1 MKNVERS
8 TGTATYTWIP
18 RWRLGDVQ
26 ISGGGMNSAFIKC
39 QLAVVQAKEA
49 RLRAARA
56 EIEAAIFR
64 GHGQTPL
71 RGALAKW

>member
-1 MKNVERS
+1 
-8 TGTATYTWIP
+8 
-18 RWRLGDVQ
+18 
-26 ISGGGMNSAFIKC
+26 MNSAFIKG

-64 GHGQTPL
+64 GQGQTPL
-71 RGALAKW
+71 RGVWRTVSKSTYPASSLQRGLESFADRKSRL